1 MVVLARAQFE
11 VSIFNG
17 LFIWQVVRKRK
28 EKREEVELEEEIRR
42 EKTIWQFLIADRSW
56 LFPFHCFWSHWVAG

>member
-28 EKREEVELEEEIRR
+28 EKREEGKEMKRGAGGRDR
-42 EKTIWQFLIADRSW
+42 EREDNLAISNR
-56 LFPFHCFWSHWVAG
+56 